1 MKFQINP
8 EAKQLILNQ
17 GSHITVSIERE
28 ECYSCAGQ
36 VVIPYLSARLGRPN
50 DSQVDEY
57 EIVFADDIK
66 VYVHKGLYNFDI
78 SSAIFAV
85 GLSDAPLGSKPHE
98 TLVIYGVADDPHK
111 RTYSEE

>member
-1 MKFQINP
+1 MEFQINP
-8 EAKQLILNQ
+8 EAKQLILNR

-57 EIVFADDIK
+57 DIVPADDIR
-66 VYVHKGLYNFDI
+66 VYVHKGLNTFDI
-78 SSAIFAV
+78 SSAIFALE
-85 GLSDAPLGSKPHE
+85 LSDARLESKLNE
-98 TLVIYGVADDPHK
+98 TLVIYGVANKPHK
-111 RTYSEE
+111 RTNSDE